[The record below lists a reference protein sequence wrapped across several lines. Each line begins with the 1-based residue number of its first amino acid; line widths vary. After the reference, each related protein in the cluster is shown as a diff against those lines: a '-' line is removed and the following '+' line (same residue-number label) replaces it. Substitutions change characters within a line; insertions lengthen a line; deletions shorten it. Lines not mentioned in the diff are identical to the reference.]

1 MSAQFKSVEPDE
13 CDAGRHVRARCHHHH
28 APRPRRP
35 LRATCARHGRQ
46 PPRPKRVPARQRL
59 SWPDRVPSRS
69 PDRAWCG
76 LWAQVDAVI
85 TSRRMPA
92 PSKRTNAQL
101 GTHGANR
108 RDKPGAARPP
118 RAQAGSGGWA
128 SHAARAVLAQSAR
141 PDRARVPPTS
151 VACRSSSPG
160 RTRAKH
166 ARGRAAG
173 HVRRVGN
180 APQSLRSVLAA
191 PCGVS

>member
-13 CDAGRHVRARCHHHH
+13 CDAGRHVRARCHHNH

-69 PDRAWCG
+69 PDRARRG
-76 LWAQVDAVI
+76 LCAQSDAVI

-108 RDKPGAARPP
+108 RHKPWRGTSSSSSSWIRCVGVAR
-118 RAQAGSGGWA
+118 GTC
-128 SHAARAVLAQSAR
+128 
-141 PDRARVPPTS
+141 RARTVCAP
-151 VACRSSSPG
+151 RSRS
-160 RTRAKH
+160 RAAH
-166 ARGRAAG
+166 ICCVQVLLAWTHTCQTCPRPRGRARSTGRQRAA
-173 HVRRVGN
+173 VVALRV
-180 APQSLRSVLAA
+180 SCTLR
-191 PCGVS
+191 C